1 MVYTQFAGY
10 TPRASYTSCVP
21 RTPTTKEK
29 AMDDPMI
36 AVRGL
41 EKSYGDHAVLRGVD
55 LSVRRG
61 EIFALLGPNGAGK
74 TTTVNVL
81 TTLVRPDAG
90 TATIAG
96 ADVVREPGRVRRLIA
111 LTGQYASVDEFQTG
125 AENLVMM
132 GDLAHLPPRDVRARA
147 VELLERFDLAD
158 AADRRVATYSGG
170 MRRRLDL
177 AISLVADPAV
187 LVLDEPTTGLDPAS
201 RSQLWDVVRG
211 LAADGTTVL
220 LTTQYLEEADRLA
233 DSIAVLHDGRV
244 VARGTATELKAL
256 VAGDH
261 VRVAFEDRPSL
272 AAAVGLAAGLGL
284 AGAATD
290 DKDLSLTAPSDDPVR
305 TIRDVLALADAHG
318 LAVAGVSVVKPTLDD
333 VFLALTSKEPA
344 R

>member
-1 MVYTQFAGY
+1 MN
-10 TPRASYTSCVP
+10 
-21 RTPTTKEK
+21 
-29 AMDDPMI
+29 DPMI
-36 AVRGL
+36 EVRGL
-41 EKSYGDHAVLRGVD
+41 RKSYGRTAVLRGVD

-74 TTTVNVL
+74 TTTVNIL
-81 TTLVRPDAG
+81 TTLVQPDGG

-96 ADVVREPGRVRRLIA
+96 ADVVRQPAAVRRSIA

-125 AENLVMM
+125 EENLVMM
-132 GDLAHLPPRDVRARA
+132 ADLAHLPKRA
-147 VELLERFDLAD
+147 VRRRAQELLERFDLAD
-158 AADRRVATYSGG
+158 AAGRKVGTYSGG

-211 LAADGTTVL
+211 LAADGTTIL

-233 DSIAVLHDGRV
+233 DTIAVLSDGQIA
-244 VARGTATELKAL
+244 ARGTATELKAL

-261 VRVAFEDRPSL
+261 VRVSFEDADSL
-272 AAAVGLAAGLGL
+272 AAARGLDLL
-284 AGAATD
+284 AGAEEDA
-290 DKDLSLTAPSDDPVR
+290 KELALSFPAAEPVR
-305 TIRDVLALADAHG
+305 AIRDVLERAEARG

-333 VFLALTSKEPA
+333 VFLALTGSGAARRAPGSTVPDHPA
-344 R
+344 TARPATDRPAPEEALR